1 MGQGEATIIAAIIAA
16 GASIISAML
25 SFHSVKITK
34 KLNKENIEASKEI
47 SKTVQEAEDKRTEV
61 QIDANIVWNARVEWI
76 QNVRRVTADFITAC
90 YEYVQTD
97 KKNEEEQKKNLD
109 LIQQNKS
116 LLILYFGPDTK
127 STIEQ
132 QDILNLGTNEAKNNE
147 IVDLINTIFDQAKKY
162 FSNKELQIMY
172 VDKLNQCIECEDTYI
187 DDGIYLCQQTID
199 QDECKERQKGIM
211 DSLNDCE
218 QENKDFLNNIDLLSE
233 AMRIYLKLEWNKAK
247 NRTRE

>member
-16 GASIISAML
+16 GASIASAIL
-25 SFHSVKITK
+25 SFCSIKITR
-34 KLNKENIEASKEI
+34 KLNKENIESNQKI
-47 SKTVQEAEDKRTEV
+47 SKAVQEAEDKRIEA

-90 YEYVQTD
+90 YEYIQTD

-132 QDILNLGTNEAKNNE
+132 QDILNLETNEAKNNE
-147 IVDLINTIFDQAKKY
+147 IVDLINTIFEQAKDY
-162 FSNKELQIMY
+162 FANEEGLQKCIDDLSECNACQESSYHSQMYLCGHQREPDECHDIMERLDEIIEEYERDNKEF
-172 VDKLNQCIECEDTYI
+172 
-187 DDGIYLCQQTID
+187 
-199 QDECKERQKGIM
+199 RH
-211 DSLNDCE
+211 
-218 QENKDFLNNIDLLSE
+218 NIGLLTE

>member
-16 GASIISAML
+16 GASIASAIL
-25 SFHSVKITK
+25 SFCSVKITR
-34 KLNKENIEASKEI
+34 KLNKENIESNQKI
-47 SKTVQEAEDKRTEV
+47 SKAVQEAEDKRIEA

-90 YEYVQTD
+90 YEYIQTD
-97 KKNEEEQKKNLD
+97 KKDEEEQKKNLD

-116 LLILYFGPDTK
+116 LLILYFGPDSK

-132 QDILNLGTNEAKNNE
+132 QDILNLETNEAKNNE
-147 IVDLINTIFDQAKKY
+147 IVDLINTIFEQAKKY
-162 FSNKELQIMY
+162 FSNKELQLRY
-172 VDKLNQCIECEDTYI
+172 VDKVNQCIECEETYF
-187 DDGIYLCQQTID
+187 DDGVYLCQQTID
-199 QDECKERQKGIM
+199 KDGCKERQKGIM

-218 QENKDFLNNIDLLSE
+218 QEDKNFLNNIDLLSE